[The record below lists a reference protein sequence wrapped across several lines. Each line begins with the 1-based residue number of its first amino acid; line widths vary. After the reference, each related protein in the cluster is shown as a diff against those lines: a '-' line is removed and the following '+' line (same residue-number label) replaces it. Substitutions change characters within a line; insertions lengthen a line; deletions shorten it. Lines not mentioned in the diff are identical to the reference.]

1 MSDLPYIFGYGDL
14 TFLSAGQREQYLHY
28 QTYRLNSRPLSLTC
42 QLERLF
48 PIWKMVYYG
57 SPSESK
63 TQDDG
68 LDRRRLISSR
78 RICRRCICQSLLAP
92 MFFRTVLHHLMISQ
106 FSKLDIDASM
116 IYLSR
121 FLQSHVRSTYADR
134 SLPRGFRRQIGRS
147 FSRD

>member
-1 MSDLPYIFGYGDL
+1 MSDFPHLSVYGDL
-14 TFLSAGQREQYLHY
+14 TFLCVGQCEQYLHC
-28 QTYRLNSRPLSLTC
+28 QTCRLNSRPLSLTR
-42 QLERLF
+42 QLKRLF
-48 PIWKMVYYG
+48 PIWKMVYHG

-92 MFFRTVLHHLMISQ
+92 MFFRTVFHHPMISQ
-106 FSKLDIDASM
+106 FSKRDTDASM

-121 FLQSHVRSTYADR
+121 LLQSHVRLTYADR
-134 SLPRGFRRQIGRS
+134 SLPRGFRCQIGRS